1 MFRDA
6 RPQSGPDGAAGLP
19 PASDNPWARSLW
31 LEGVVRDLTPRAQL
45 SGDHTCDVAI
55 VGAGFAGLWT
65 AYYLKA
71 ADPSLRV
78 TVVEAEI
85 AGFGAAG
92 RNGGF
97 VSAGIAGSGARYARV
112 SGWDSVLRAE
122 RETQHGVD
130 EIGRVVS
137 LEGIECGYKKAGALT
152 VATTEPQLQRLRARV
167 EAKHGFGL
175 RTEDVKLL
183 TSDECADLI
192 RGAKG
197 VLAGSFTPHVAR
209 VDPARLARGLASAC
223 ERLGVKIYEQ
233 SPAQHL
239 GPKVVQCRNGRISA
253 DVVVRATESYTI
265 RERGQRR
272 SFLPLYSLMIATEPL
287 PQQTW
292 DELGW
297 RDGLGAADIRHLYYY
312 AQQTID
318 GRIALGGRG
327 APYRLTDPISARNE
341 QDAGVYERLCQTLH
355 EAFPA
360 ASQARITHHWGG
372 SLAVPRDW
380 CMRTTFDR
388 QTGLGFVGAFGGH
401 GVTASNIAG
410 RTMRDLVL
418 GHSTDLTSLPWVGHH
433 TRSWEPEPIRF
444 IAARLIARTLDA
456 SDAYEERTGKPA
468 KRARLV
474 APFLPPS

>member
-1 MFRDA
+1 VLA
-6 RPQSGPDGAAGLP
+6 RTAGPP
-19 PASDNPWARSLW
+19 PAPENRWARSLW
-31 LEGVVRDLTPRAQL
+31 LDGVSDDLTPRERL

-55 VGAGFAGLWT
+55 VGAGFGGLWT

-78 TVVEAEI
+78 TVIEAEV

-97 VSAGIAGSGARYARV
+97 VSAGLAGSGSRYARR

-122 RETQHGVD
+122 REVQRSID

-137 LEGIECGYKKAGALT
+137 SEGIHCGFKKAGALT

-167 EAKHGFGL
+167 ASKHEFGL
-175 RTEDVKLL
+175 GPEDIRLV
-183 TSDECADLI
+183 SPEECAEFV
-192 RGAKG
+192 RGPEGLLGA
-197 VLAGSFTPHVAR
+197 SYTPHCAR
-209 VDPARLARGLASAC
+209 VDPARLARGLADAC
-223 ERLGVKIYEQ
+223 ERLGVTIFEQ
-233 SPAQHL
+233 SPAERVS
-239 GPKVVQCRNGRISA
+239 PKSVQCSNGRVRA

-287 PQQTW
+287 PEQVW

-297 RDGLGAADIRHLYYY
+297 QDGIGLADLGHLYYY
-312 AQQTID
+312 VLRTMD
-318 GRIALGGRG
+318 GRLALGGRG
-327 APYRLTDPISARNE
+327 APYRLTNPISPDNE
-341 QDAGVYERLCQTLH
+341 QHVDVYERLCQTLRD
-355 EAFPA
+355 AFPA
-360 ASQARITHHWGG
+360 AAQARITHHWGG
-372 SLAVPRDW
+372 PLAVPRDW

-388 QTGLGFVGAFGGH
+388 ATGMGFVGAFSGH
-401 GVTASNIAG
+401 GVTASNLSG
-410 RTMRDLVL
+410 RTMRDLIL

-433 TRSWEPEPIRF
+433 TRNWEPEPLRF
-444 IAARLIARTLDA
+444 IASRLIHKVLA
-456 SDAYEERTGKPA
+456 SADAYEERTGKPA
-468 KRARLV
+468 RRVRLV